1 VFDGDDPHPRA
12 RLASAVMAATYVI
25 VVATWDDVGDAVR
38 MFGYCMM
45 PLACIWFP
53 AAMGDY
59 TGSMTLRRS
68 PAVFVFVVGLD
79 RPVASG
85 CGLRHFLAR
94 VRLS

>member
-68 PAVFVFVVGLD
+68 PAVFVFVLGWIVLLLPGVVFVIFSL
-79 RPVASG
+79 VYG
-85 CGLRHFLAR
+85 W
-94 VRLS
+94 